1 LSNPHKKVDQLHTH
15 NQTKKGSQ
23 NDSGETTM
31 QIFLDDDKIISNKG
45 FISFKNGKIKKYK
58 LN

>member
-1 LSNPHKKVDQLHTH
+1 
-15 NQTKKGSQ
+15 
-23 NDSGETTM
+23 M